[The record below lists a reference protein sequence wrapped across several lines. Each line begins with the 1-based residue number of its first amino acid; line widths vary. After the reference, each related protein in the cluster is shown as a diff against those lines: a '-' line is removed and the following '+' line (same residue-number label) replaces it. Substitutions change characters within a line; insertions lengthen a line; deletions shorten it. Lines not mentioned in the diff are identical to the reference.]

1 MDALE
6 IVIKHMGIAACPQC
20 MTMDQ
25 RRCVCPISH
34 VSTGICFHCEAVYDH
49 ITEHGYDCPA
59 TALTR
64 LSQTCKSMATVR
76 DPAEVQV
83 HIETRQARKRQF
95 DISDDELDAFNDP
108 GFPFFDVD
116 DDALH

>member
-6 IVIKHMGIAACPQC
+6 IVIKHMGIAACHQC

-25 RRCVCPISH
+25 RRCDCPISH
-34 VSTGICFHCEAVYDH
+34 VATGTCFHCEAVNDH

-64 LSQTCKSMATVR
+64 LSQTCKWMATVR
-76 DPAEVQV
+76 NPIEVQV

-95 DISDDELDAFNDP
+95 DISDEEIDAFNDP
-108 GFPFFDVD
+108 DFPFFDVD
-116 DDALH
+116 ALH